1 MMIIVIHKIAICGQ
15 FCGQNP
21 CLKVLIVII
30 CQIKINKEANMPR
43 VGKNIYKRKDGR
55 WEGRYIRDYVDG
67 KARYGAV
74 YAHSYA
80 DVKVKLIEA
89 RQKATMNNNEFQK
102 VLSEKTTNKKAITEK
117 ASVKKVVSPISC
129 HDLDMTMKTAGEAWL
144 TAACSTLKETSIRKY
159 EDILTKYILPEFGHR
174 NLNDITNT
182 ELIHFANSLLQEGGA
197 NQQGLSSGTVLE
209 VMSVM
214 NSIRIY
220 ELSHDRPVTYNV
232 KCVNIKRENRKIRVF
247 SIYEEKQLV
256 DWLLNHMNT
265 VNLGILLCLFTGL
278 RVGEVCALKWE
289 NFNFGDDTFSIDKTM
304 QRVRIDT
311 NIDNTGY
318 MNKKTE
324 VKILPPKSEQSVR
337 TIPIPQNLNSLLKEN
352 YKDEAYILTG
362 SKNHYLEPR
371 ALQYRFKTILKQ
383 AGIVD
388 ANFHTT
394 RHTFATRCVEQGVD
408 IKCLSE
414 ILGHASV
421 SVTLNRYVHPS
432 MDSKRQ
438 NMARLSELFPLDH
451 Q

>member
-1 MMIIVIHKIAICGQ
+1 
-15 FCGQNP
+15 
-21 CLKVLIVII
+21 
-30 CQIKINKEANMPR
+30 MPR

-55 WEGRYIRDYVDG
+55 WEGRYIRGYVDG

-80 DVKVKLIEA
+80 EVKVKLIEA

-102 VLSEKTTNKKAITEK
+102 VLSEKTANEKVITEK
-117 ASVKKVVSPISC
+117 AVTQKSSAGSN
-129 HDLDMTMKTAGEAWL
+129 DTMKIAGEAWL
-144 TAACSTLKETSIRKY
+144 AAASSTLKETSVRKY
-159 EDILTKYILPEFGHR
+159 EDILMKYILPEFGHR

-182 ELIHFANSLLQEGGA
+182 ELIHFANSLLQEGGV

-214 NSIRIY
+214 NNIRIY
-220 ELSHDRPVTYNV
+220 ELSHDRPVAYNV

-289 NFNFGDDTFSIDKTM
+289 DFNFGDDTFSINKTM

-311 NIDNTGY
+311 NTDNAADT
-318 MNKKTE
+318 KTE
-324 VKILPPKSEQSVR
+324 IKILSPKSEQSVR
-337 TIPIPQNLNSLLKEN
+337 TIPIPQNLKVLLKEN
-352 YKDEAYILTG
+352 YKDEGYILTG
-362 SKNHYLEPR
+362 SRNHYLEPR

-451 Q
+451 QYASSD